1 MGRYEKEIEH
11 MFDFSAERV
20 IQSVKQSLQLLDLE
34 YVDIIQGTHKL
45 IRTVHTIK
53 STFFCGPFSR
63 HQPSVHDLEFA
74 QSLDQIV
81 NETLPAL
88 QQLVDQGTNS
98 CFPTNI

>member
-1 MGRYEKEIEH
+1 

-20 IQSVKQSLQLLDLE
+20 IQSVEQSLQLLDLE

-53 STFFCGPFSR
+53 STFFVA
-63 HQPSVHDLEFA
+63 PSHCRYQTLVHDLEFA

-98 CFPTNI
+98 CFPMNMRKQRL